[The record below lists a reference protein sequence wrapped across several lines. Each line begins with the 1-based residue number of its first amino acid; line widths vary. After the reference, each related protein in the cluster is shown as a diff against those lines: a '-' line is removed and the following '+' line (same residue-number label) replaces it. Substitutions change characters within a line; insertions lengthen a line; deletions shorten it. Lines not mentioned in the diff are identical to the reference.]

1 MWRVFLVVAS
11 AVGGSSAQAVDGADV
26 AALAQL
32 FAGEFDSY
40 EQSRM
45 EERAQIPMGERHT
58 QVYLIHKPVDL
69 PAFGSHAFYVEE
81 YRDGEPENIIR
92 QRIVTFEADTAE
104 GAIRMKQYFLRNE
117 AEVRGAHVDPGKLA
131 AVSKDQAYVLPGCDV
146 FWTRDGESF
155 AGAMK
160 EGQCVFSAKP
170 GDPERSVIYPVGLA
184 DFQDQRVDRSVYGE
198 SGKTAGGRSD
208 DLPTVHKRVRG
219 AP

>member
-11 AVGGSSAQAVDGADV
+11 AIGGPSAQAVDGADV

-40 EQSRM
+40 EQARM
-45 EERAQIPMGERHT
+45 DERAQIPMGDRHT
-58 QVYLIHKPVDL
+58 QVYLIHKPVDI
-69 PAFGSHAFYVEE
+69 PAFGAQAFYVEE
-81 YRDGEPENIIR
+81 YRDGAPENIIR
-92 QRIVTFEADTAE
+92 QRIVTIESDTAE

-117 AEVRGAHVDPGKLA
+117 AEVRGAHVDPVKLA

-146 FWTRDGESF
+146 FWTRDGPAF

-160 EGQCVFSAKP
+160 GGQCVFSAKP
-170 GDPERSVIYPVGLA
+170 GDPPRSVIYQVGLS
-184 DFQDQRVDRSVYGE
+184 DFQYQRVDGSVFVG
-198 SGKTAGGRSD
+198 SGRTAGGRSD
-208 DLPTVHKRVRG
+208 DFPTVHKRVTG